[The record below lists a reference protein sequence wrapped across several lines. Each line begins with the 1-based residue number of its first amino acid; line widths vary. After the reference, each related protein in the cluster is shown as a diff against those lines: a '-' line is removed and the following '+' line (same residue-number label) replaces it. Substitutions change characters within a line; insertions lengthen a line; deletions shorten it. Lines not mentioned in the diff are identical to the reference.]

1 MSLDTLGSRERH
13 VSLMERYGPLL
24 NDHQR
29 EVLGLYVAS
38 DWSLAEIAQAH
49 GVSRAA
55 VHEGIRRSLQILEDA
70 EARLGLLAEGE
81 RVREEKN
88 AMAQELADLRR
99 RLQRLEARL
108 GVV

>member
-1 MSLDTLGSRERH
+1 
-13 VSLMERYGPLL
+13 MERYGALL

-29 EVLGLYVAS
+29 EVLSLYLIS
-38 DWSLAEIAQAH
+38 DWSLAEIAQAK

-55 VHEGIRRSLQILEDA
+55 VHEGIRRALQALEDA
-70 EARLGLLAEGE
+70 EVRLGLLAEGE
-81 RVREEKN
+81 RHREERT

-108 GVV
+108 SVV